1 MDPYRQGKDLVAET
15 RVTVWPARQ
24 PWGTAGRAMLGLGF
38 IVLVAALL
46 AASVGAYEKV
56 FTPSVSVTVTADH
69 TGLQLDKG
77 ADVKLRGVVVGQV
90 RGITADGTTARLAIA
105 LDPDSVRRIP
115 ANVTAVMLPKT
126 LFGEKYVDLAVP
138 DQPAP
143 HPIRAGATIHQDT
156 SAGTV
161 ELERVLDDVLPLLR
175 ALPPQKLS
183 ITLSALANALRGRGE
198 QLGDTLVTLDKYL
211 TTVNAQMP
219 TIRTDIRKL
228 ADVLST
234 YTGALP
240 DLMTILANVT
250 VTSSTITE
258 QRANLAAF
266 TADTTGLADT
276 ATPFLQ
282 RHEGRLIQLGQV
294 SRPLLSV
301 LAEYSPEYPCLTA
314 GMLALQKNIEGAF
327 DTGRLHITLEIT
339 RDSGKYLPGDEPVN
353 GADIGPRCWGLPNAA
368 PVPAPE
374 APVPDGY
381 DRSKDHGG
389 LTTGLPQVPILQDPD
404 VPAGPTGQ
412 GGGTGTVDMGYA
424 GTSEERALVNPLVA
438 AATGSQVT
446 RLGDITDLL
455 WGPILRGARVDAH

>member
-1 MDPYRQGKDLVAET
+1 MSGLV
-15 RVTVWPARQ
+15 RR
-24 PWGTAGRAMLGLGF
+24 RLLGVGF
-38 IVLVAALL
+38 IVLVVALL

-56 FTPSVSVTVTADH
+56 FTPSVGVTVTADH

-90 RGITADGTTARLAIA
+90 RDVSSDGSTARLSVA

-126 LFGEKYVDLAVP
+126 LFGEKYVDLSVP
-138 DQPAP
+138 ERPAP
-143 HPIRAGATIHQDT
+143 RPIAAGATIRQDT
-156 SAGTV
+156 SASTV

-183 ITLSALANALRGRGE
+183 ITLSALADALRGRGE

-211 TTVNAQMP
+211 TTINGQMP
-219 TIRTDIRKL
+219 TIRADIRKL
-228 ADVLST
+228 ADVLDT

-240 DLMTILANVT
+240 DLMTILSNVT
-250 VTSSTITE
+250 VTASTVTE
-258 QRANLAAF
+258 QRADLAAF

-282 RHEGRLIQLGQV
+282 KHEGRLIQLGQV

-339 RDSGKYLPGDEPVN
+339 KDSGKYAAGDEPVN
-353 GADIGPRCWGLPNAA
+353 GADTGPNCRGLPNPAVPFSA
-368 PVPAPE
+368 PAIN
-374 APVPDGY
+374 DGY
-381 DRSKDHGG
+381 RYDAAHSGGVLNNDTLGG
-389 LTTGLPQVPILQDPD
+389 L
-404 VPAGPTGQ
+404 

-424 GTSEERALVNPLVA
+424 GTSEEQTVVNPLVA
-438 AATGSQVT
+438 AATGRNVT
-446 RLGDITDLL
+446 EVGGIDDLL
-455 WGPILRGARVDAH
+455 WGPLMRGSVVSAR